1 MNKRDFIYV
10 ALILLLLVCLKN
22 GCTEIDRFES
32 LYNAASDTLH
42 QTRNE
47 LGQQMTT
54 TQTLHGSIDDFK
66 KLHAADSSALAHIQK
81 MVDNLT
87 LSATYLATATGNV
100 VNTTP
105 QVIEDRDTVWHDSV
119 AYVYPEYKTTW
130 ENKWERFNIRS
141 NKDSTIVDYKVFNE
155 FELAQKWRRNGL
167 FKRKTLE
174 SSILNLNPHTETK
187 EYKTFTVKE
196 DKGNRLRDIGIGI
209 LAGAAAVT
217 ALNVFNVKIPITIK

>member
-1 MNKRDFIYV
+1 M
-10 ALILLLLVCLKN
+10 
-22 GCTEIDRFES
+22 DRFES
-32 LYNAASDTLH
+32 MYNAASDTLH

-47 LGQQMTT
+47 LGQQLTT
-54 TQTLHGSIDDFK
+54 TSLLYGSVSDLK
-66 KLHAADSSALAHIQK
+66 KLHAADSSALAHVQK
-81 MVDNLT
+81 MVDKLT

-100 VNTTP
+100 INATP
-105 QVIEDRDTVWHDSV
+105 QIVEDRDTVWHDSV
-119 AYVYPEYKTTW
+119 AYIYPEYKTAY

-141 NKDSTIVDYKVFNE
+141 NRDSTIVDYMVFNE
-155 FELAQKWRRNGL
+155 FELAQKWKKNGL

-174 SSILNLNPHTETK
+174 ASILNLNPHTETK

-217 ALNVFNVKIPITIK
+217 AINVFKISIPIKFR